1 LQLDSACWHQKNEA
15 STPRSQA
22 RSQLAP
28 AASMITAQQQLVD
41 EHTSQLEDVQEVNAT
56 VHVKVQQIEE
66 ILVAIRIAKLEDAS
80 LTTMI

>member
-1 LQLDSACWHQKNEA
+1 
-15 STPRSQA
+15 
-22 RSQLAP
+22 
-28 AASMITAQQQLVD
+28 MITAQQQLVD